1 MKSCRSAKVNTHVN
15 TTVDAT
21 SDDDD
26 KACHWFGYG
35 YGGEVVEHTSSLD
48 LVR

>member
-1 MKSCRSAKVNTHVN
+1 MKSRSAKVNTHVN

-35 YGGEVVEHTSSLD
+35 YGGEVVEHTRSLD